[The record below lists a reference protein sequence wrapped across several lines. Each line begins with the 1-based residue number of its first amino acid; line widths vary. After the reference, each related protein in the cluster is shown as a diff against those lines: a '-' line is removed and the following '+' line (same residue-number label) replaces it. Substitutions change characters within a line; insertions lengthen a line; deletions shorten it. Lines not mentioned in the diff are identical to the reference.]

1 MGGPVEGQRLDRNGH
16 REIMPV
22 AAAAN
27 LAGLKSAFSK
37 PAQNIMVSNKSCRA
51 ATQRLQ
57 HTSDHYGRLPRR
69 GHEGHLKEA
78 AMLATDAGH
87 RTIAQHDR
95 YHTHFSQEPMVSYLK
110 PMNKR
115 GG

>member
-1 MGGPVEGQRLDRNGH
+1 
-16 REIMPV
+16 MPV

-27 LAGLKSAFSK
+27 LPGLKWVFSK
-37 PAQNIMVSNKSCRA
+37 PAENSWFLTGAVEPPRSLR
-51 ATQRLQ
+51 
-57 HTSDHYGRLPRR
+57 HTSDLYGRLPRR

-95 YHTHFSQEPMVSYLK
+95 YHTHFSLEPIVSYPQTNEHERRLTVTEPK
-110 PMNKR
+110 
-115 GG
+115 